1 MMDARDAISR
11 ASERWDC
18 HSSVQHSYLPM
29 VKPVVQAVA
38 DMNSLAM
45 IQVARVEWEKF
56 GSQSREAVAEYG
68 KYQDPEIRSC
78 ILTICSGGRRG
89 PSGWTIYRS

>member
-11 ASERWDC
+11 ARTWDC

-45 IQVARVEWEKF
+45 IQVARVEWE
-56 GSQSREAVAEYG
+56 
-68 KYQDPEIRSC
+68 
-78 ILTICSGGRRG
+78 
-89 PSGWTIYRS
+89 